1 MGLENEYGISSK
13 LNTDPITLSNRIVLA
28 YAKHVYPDSNIR
40 WDYDVENPLRDA
52 RGFDMSRADADPSQ
66 LTDEGQAI
74 PNLVLPNGARFYV
87 DHAHPEYSA
96 PEVLNPMDITKWDLA
111 GEQIMKVAVAI
122 DGKDYPDDQIRVFKN
137 NVDNKGSSYGTH
149 ENYQMHR
156 STQFSKIVAGLT
168 PHFITRQIFCGAG
181 RIGIGQKSEKVGFQ
195 ISQRADYIEAHV
207 GLETTRRRPII
218 NTRDEPHADPK
229 ISRRL
234 HVIIGDANMSDFAN
248 ILKVGSTA
256 LVLSMIEDDFVDF
269 EEVDLLNPVGVVK
282 EISHDL
288 DIRNIYL
295 TNSGKK
301 YSAIDIQEWYLE
313 KSKLYLSQQ
322 GFDNNSRQVID
333 FWEQALNG
341 LRNNKEEL
349 ASRIDWIAKLALI
362 NRYQEKDGLTLNDD
376 VIKSIDFKYSEITS
390 DDGIAQVLRRS
401 NFLKT
406 YVDSSEV
413 NKAISEPPT
422 DTRAWFR
429 GQATSKFSK
438 SVAAASWDSLIF
450 DIDKNEPLFRVSTT
464 DPLKGTK
471 ALTGEMVIQSDTA
484 LDLVNSIRDNPSV
497 N

>member
-111 GEQIMKVAVAI
+111 GEQIMKIAVAI

-156 STQFSKIVAGLT
+156 TTQFSKIVAGLT

-207 GLETTRRRPII
+207 GLETTMRRPII

-390 DDGIAQVLRRS
+390 DEGIAQVLRRS

-450 DIDKNEPLFRVSTT
+450 DIDKSEPLFRVSTT

-484 LDLVNSIRDNPSV
+484 LDLVNSIRENPSV

>member
-1 MGLENEYGISSK
+1 M
-13 LNTDPITLSNRIVLA
+13 
-28 YAKHVYPDSNIR
+28 
-40 WDYDVENPLRDA
+40 
-52 RGFDMSRADADPSQ
+52 
-66 LTDEGQAI
+66 
-74 PNLVLPNGARFYV
+74 
-87 DHAHPEYSA
+87 
-96 PEVLNPMDITKWDLA
+96 
-111 GEQIMKVAVAI
+111 
-122 DGKDYPDDQIRVFKN
+122 
-137 NVDNKGSSYGTH
+137 
-149 ENYQMHR
+149 
-156 STQFSKIVAGLT
+156 
-168 PHFITRQIFCGAG
+168 
-181 RIGIGQKSEKVGFQ
+181 
-195 ISQRADYIEAHV
+195 
-207 GLETTRRRPII
+207 RRPII

-256 LVLSMIEDDFVDF
+256 LVISMIEDDFVDF

>member
-13 LNTDPITLSNRIVLA
+13 LNTDPITLSNRIVFA
-28 YAKHVYPDSNIR
+28 YAKHVYPESNIR

-52 RGFDMSRADADPSQ
+52 RGFDMSRAEADPSQ

-96 PEVLNPMDITKWDLA
+96 PEVLNPIDITKWDLA
-111 GEQIMKVAVAI
+111 GEQIMRVAVAL
-122 DGKDYPDDQIRVFKN
+122 DAKEFPEDKIRVFKN

-149 ENYQMHR
+149 ENYQMNR

-181 RIGIGQKSEKVGFQ
+181 RIGIGQRSENIKYQ

-207 GLETTRRRPII
+207 GLETTMKRPII

-256 LVLSMIEDDFVDF
+256 LVISMIEDGFVDF

-282 EISHDL
+282 DISHDL
-288 DIRNIYL
+288 DMKNIYI

-301 YSAIDIQEWYLE
+301 FSAIDIQEWYLE
-313 KSKLYLSQQ
+313 KSKSYLSQI
-322 GFDNNSRQVID
+322 GYDDNSRQVID
-333 FWEQALNG
+333 FWEQALMG
-341 LRNNKEEL
+341 LRNNKDDL
-349 ASRIDWIAKLALI
+349 ADRVDWIAKLALI
-362 NRYQEKDGLTLNDD
+362 NRYKEKQNLTLNDD
-376 VIKSIDFKYSEITS
+376 LIQSLDFKYSEITS
-390 DDGIAQVLRRS
+390 DDGIAQVLRRK
-401 NFLKT
+401 NFLKQ
-406 YVDSSEV
+406 YLEASEV
-413 NKAISEPPT
+413 DKAISEPPS

-429 GQATSKFSK
+429 GKAISKFSK
-438 SVAAASWDSLIF
+438 SIAAASWDSLIL
-450 DIDKNEPLFRVSTT
+450 DIDKNQPLFRISTT

-471 ALTGEMVIQSDTA
+471 SLTGEIISQSDTA
-484 LDLVNSIRDNPSV
+484 LDLVNSIRVNPGV